1 MTILVAKC
9 VICVT
14 PPMTP
19 HPRLGHLNGKIASPH
34 TNCLCV
40 LAGPTKVCWRP
51 PIVSMPIL
59 DLHRDDVLLGRGAL
73 TVNNEG
79 NKRFR
84 SIVDPWKAEYQA
96 ANRKRKNE
104 IAVTVVNEVFQ
115 RGGRFLERINESEM
129 QALGL
134 PEHGRAWKVAE
145 MHVALEKV

>member
-1 MTILVAKC
+1 
-9 VICVT
+9 
-14 PPMTP
+14 
-19 HPRLGHLNGKIASPH
+19 
-34 TNCLCV
+34 
-40 LAGPTKVCWRP
+40 
-51 PIVSMPIL
+51 MPIL

-115 RGGRFLERINESEM
+115 RGGRFLERFNESEM

-145 MHVALEKV
+145 MHVALEKVRSLVSIADLVGSTHRSPTIQRASTGILPSDVHYFVSLGKAGPAQ